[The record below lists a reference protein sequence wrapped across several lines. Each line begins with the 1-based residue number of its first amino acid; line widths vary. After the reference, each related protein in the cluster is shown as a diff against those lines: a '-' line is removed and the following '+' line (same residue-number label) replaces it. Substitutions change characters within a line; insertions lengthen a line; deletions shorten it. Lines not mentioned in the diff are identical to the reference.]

1 MRKLIFLQAARVLL
15 LIFSVVIIFGFL
27 GCRPRQRPSGTI
39 TRREPGV
46 DPSQLIDYYL
56 EGGKFELPVTGA
68 SGYAAMDI
76 PVYDSD
82 SNIIYTLNAGQG
94 FTILR
99 EQGEWW
105 YIDTGNITGWVLHL
119 YCFINLPDIIPS
131 IVYNNTNTYSSM
143 FRSSF
148 TDIPNITGMPL
159 YRAMDFNVRLGRDE
173 YIMPVLYGMAEKI
186 LRAQRSALAD
196 GNTLVI
202 YEAFRPAEA
211 HNLLHEHFSQ
221 MIEENPYIEA
231 GITAENFNV
240 RWFLAESP
248 YNHQRGTAIDT
259 SLARIE
265 ARETRASGPYRY
277 MRITSCTE
285 YPMQTPIHELSVAAA
300 IMSSRVNSRSASS
313 WRSFPVLD
321 IATPGTVLLFTY
333 CTEAGLTPLSSEW
346 WHYNDLEYTE
356 LAVDMDFQGD
366 FLIEVTYSRP
376 PEL

>member
-1 MRKLIFLQAARVLL
+1 MRKILLLRTARVLL
-15 LIFSVVIIFGFL
+15 FVIFACIVFGFFS
-27 GCRPRQRPSGTI
+27 CRQNQRPEERIIRRTPGTDL
-39 TRREPGV
+39 R
-46 DPSQLIDYYL
+46 DYYL
-56 EGGKFELPVTGA
+56 EGGKFELPVIGA
-68 SGYAAMDI
+68 SGYAAMDL

-82 SNIIYTLNAGQG
+82 SNIISALNAGQG

-99 EQGEWW
+99 EEEEWW
-105 YIDTGNITGWVLHL
+105 FIEAGNARGWVINL

-131 IVYNNTNTYSSM
+131 IVYNNTNTYSSL

-159 YRAMDFNVRLGRDE
+159 YRARDFNERLGREE

-186 LRAQRSALAD
+186 FNAQRAALAD

-211 HNLLHEHFSQ
+211 HNLLHEHFSDL
-221 MIEENPYIEA
+221 IETNPQIRA

-259 SLARIE
+259 TLARVDG
-265 ARETRASGPYRY
+265 RETRISGSYRY
-277 MRITSCTE
+277 MHITAYTE
-285 YPMQTPIHELSVAAA
+285 FPMQTPLHELSVAAA
-300 IMSSRVNSRSASS
+300 IMSSRVNSRSATS
-313 WRSFPVLD
+313 WRSFPILD
-321 IATPGTVLLFTY
+321 IATPGTVLLFRY

-356 LAVDMDFQGD
+356 LAVDLDFQGD
-366 FLIEVTYSRP
+366 FHIEVTYSRP
-376 PEL
+376 PGE